1 MTSVSKENYLK
12 LIYAHKQRSNKSV
25 TTSVLAHDLEVS
37 NAATSEMAKKLYS
50 SGLVTYKKYKGL
62 ELTQE
67 GKKIALDVVRRHRL
81 WELFLMKV
89 LKLSWAE
96 VHDEAERLE
105 HISSEKLI
113 DRIDEYL
120 EYPVLDPH
128 GEPIPNKEGIMPD
141 VPKSIKLSEGKIGTI
156 YELIKVDD
164 TVSDLVMYLNKVG
177 IELNKKILIVEKFP
191 FDNSVVIKFER
202 KKLSLSDKVAQHLFI
217 IKTN

>member
-1 MTSVSKENYLK
+1 
-12 LIYAHKQRSNKSV
+12 
-25 TTSVLAHDLEVS
+25 
-37 NAATSEMAKKLYS
+37 
-50 SGLVTYKKYKGL
+50 
-62 ELTQE
+62 
-67 GKKIALDVVRRHRL
+67 
-81 WELFLMKV
+81 MKV